1 MSNYGIG
8 VSGLRANSTAIDVIS
23 TNIANAATVGY
34 KAGEF
39 LFQDQFFKALNP
51 MDPARAGQGTLQ
63 QNIRRLFNMGSI
75 QDSANTLDMAI
86 TGANGMFQVASST
99 NPKEIYYTRNGQF
112 AVSAEQDA
120 QGQNYI
126 VNENG
131 MYLTGYAS
139 TNGVTIDDGDSLN
152 KLTMPPTE
160 LPPVTTTTSEI
171 AVTLDART
179 NAFLTSGNVQF
190 NPLVPTTYHHKVSQ
204 TVFSREDNGGEHT
217 LTLYY
222 RRVQDKEMVINYDSS
237 SQQFYYPASQVAH
250 QFGSSDANNVYLTAD
265 TSAGIEFLTS
275 PGRSTRLDSTF
286 SGGGA
291 SMDVSVTTSID
302 QWARVV
308 INGIDS
314 GKVVTTAPASGDS
327 TVAVSAAPV
336 LSIDYDAGTEVK
348 FYNPAGKYEST
359 GSNVVTQA
367 TVGDVTVLTLPV
379 GTGAGEVTFPNYIAE
394 GQYLWYSDNLGS
406 TNPTSSAAR
415 ITGVNSTTGEI
426 TLDIELDATALAAVV
441 SADAGLLFY
450 DPISYALTAQD
461 GSKVVMKGDIYNATS
476 SQEFYAVTTQY
487 EVYGQ
492 LDNKYFN
499 NTDPAFNSRDP
510 QNLEA
515 TIASSYDPI
524 AVMSF
529 WGGKNIDSLVY
540 DAESGDAAF
549 KSKVTLNSVIS
560 TTGTADPQNMQALSF
575 DVDLTGARNYA
586 TPFSV
591 DLSTQDGS
599 SVAQIN
605 AVTVDK
611 EGKIVGSYGDGRQ
624 YISGQLALVQF
635 NAVNDLVAV
644 GGNVFMA
651 KAQENPGIEGFI
663 VGKPGTKGLG
673 EIRASAVEASN
684 VDLTNELVKLMQMQ
698 RMYSANSQSV
708 RAFDDTLSTTIRMTG
723 G

>member
-51 MDPARAGQGTLQ
+51 MDPARAGQGALQ
-63 QNIRRLFNMGSI
+63 QNIRRLFNMGSV

-112 AVSAEQDA
+112 AVSAEQDP

-139 TNGVTIDDGDSLN
+139 TNGVDIDDGDSLN
-152 KLTMPPTE
+152 KLTMPPIE
-160 LPPVTTTTSEI
+160 LAPVTTTTSEI
-171 AVTLDART
+171 SVTLDART

-190 NPLVPTTYHHKVSQ
+190 NPLVPSTYHHKVSQ

-217 LTLYY
+217 MTLYY
-222 RRVQDKEMVINYDSS
+222 RRVQDEQMVVNYDSA
-237 SQQFYYPASQVAH
+237 SQQFYYPPSDVAH
-250 QFGSSDANNVYLTAD
+250 QFGSADANNVYLTAD

-275 PGRSTRLDSTF
+275 PSRSTRLDSAYSDDAT
-286 SGGGA
+286 
-291 SMDVSVTTSID
+291 MDVSVTTSID

-308 INGIDS
+308 INGLDS
-314 GKVVTTAPASGDS
+314 GKLVTTTPASGAS
-327 TVAVSAAPV
+327 TVAVSASPS
-336 LSIDYDAGTEVK
+336 LSETYDDGTEVT

-359 GSNVVTQA
+359 GLNAITQA
-367 TVGDVTVLTLPV
+367 TVDGVTVLTLPV
-379 GTGAGEVTFPNYIAE
+379 GTEAGEITFPSYISE
-394 GQYLWYSDNLGS
+394 GQYLWYSSDLGASNPS
-406 TNPTSSAAR
+406 TAAAR
-415 ITGVNSTTGEI
+415 ITGIDATTGQI
-426 TLDIELDATALAAVV
+426 TLDIELSAAAQAAIVEPT
-441 SADAGLLFY
+441 AGLLFY

-461 GSKVVMKGDIYNATS
+461 GSKVVMKGDVFNGTS
-476 SQEFYAVTTQY
+476 TQDFYAVTTQY

-492 LDNKYFN
+492 LDNNYFN
-499 NTDPAFNSRDP
+499 NTDPSFNSRDP
-510 QNLEA
+510 EGLEP
-515 TIASSYDPI
+515 TIAGSYDPI

-540 DAESGDAAF
+540 DGESGDAAF
-549 KSKVTLNSVIS
+549 QSKVRLNSVIS
-560 TTGTADPQNMQALSF
+560 TTGTADPENMQQLSF
-575 DVDLTGARNYA
+575 DLDLTGTRNYA

-624 YISGQLALVQF
+624 YISGQPALVQF

-651 KAQENPGIEGFI
+651 KAQENPGIEGYI

-673 EIRASAVEASN
+673 EIRSSAVEASN

>member
-63 QNIRRLFNMGSI
+63 QNIRRLFNMGSV

-112 AVSAEQDA
+112 AVSAEQDP

-139 TNGVTIDDGDSLN
+139 TNGVDIDDGDSLN
-152 KLTMPPTE
+152 KLTMPPIE
-160 LPPVTTTTSEI
+160 LAPVTTTTSEI
-171 AVTLDART
+171 SVTLDART

-190 NPLVPTTYHHKVSQ
+190 NPLVPSTYHHKVSQ

-217 LTLYY
+217 MTLYY
-222 RRVQDKEMVINYDSS
+222 RRVQDEQMVVNYDSA
-237 SQQFYYPASQVAH
+237 SQQFYYPPSDVAH
-250 QFGSSDANNVYLTAD
+250 QFGSADANNVYLTAD

-275 PGRSTRLDSTF
+275 PSRSTRLDSAYSDDAT
-286 SGGGA
+286 
-291 SMDVSVTTSID
+291 MDVSVTTSID

-308 INGIDS
+308 INGLDS
-314 GKVVTTAPASGDS
+314 GKLVTTTPASGAS
-327 TVAVSAAPV
+327 TVAVSASPS
-336 LSIDYDAGTEVK
+336 LSETYDDGTEVT

-359 GSNVVTQA
+359 DLNAITQA
-367 TVGDVTVLTLPV
+367 TVDGVTVLTLPV
-379 GTGAGEVTFPNYIAE
+379 GTEAGEITFPSYISE
-394 GQYLWYSDNLGS
+394 GQYLWYSSDLGASNPS
-406 TNPTSSAAR
+406 TAAAR
-415 ITGVNSTTGEI
+415 ITGIDATTGQI
-426 TLDIELDATALAAVV
+426 TLDIELSAAAQAAIVEPT
-441 SADAGLLFY
+441 AGLLFY

-461 GSKVVMKGDIYNATS
+461 GSKVVMKGDVFNGTS
-476 SQEFYAVTTQY
+476 TQDFYAVTTQY

-492 LDNKYFN
+492 LDNNYFN
-499 NTDPAFNSRDP
+499 NTDPSFNSRDP
-510 QNLEA
+510 EGLEP
-515 TIASSYDPI
+515 TIAGSYDPI

-540 DAESGDAAF
+540 DGESGDAAF
-549 KSKVTLNSVIS
+549 QSKVRLNSVIS
-560 TTGTADPQNMQALSF
+560 TTGTADPENMQQLSF
-575 DVDLTGARNYA
+575 DLDLTGARNYA

-651 KAQENPGIEGFI
+651 KAQENPGIEGYI

-673 EIRASAVEASN
+673 EIRSSAVEASN

>member
-63 QNIRRLFNMGSI
+63 QNIRRLFNMGSV

-112 AVSAEQDA
+112 AVSAEKSP
-120 QGQNYI
+120 QGQNYV

-139 TNGVTIDDGDSLN
+139 TDGVTIDDGDSLN

-160 LPPVTTTTSEI
+160 LPPVSTTQSEI
-171 AVTLDART
+171 SVTLDART
-179 NAFLTSGNVQF
+179 SAFLTAGLVPF
-190 NPLVPTTYHHKVSQ
+190 NPLIPSSYHHKVSQ
-204 TVFSREDNGGEHT
+204 TVFSAQDNGGEHA

-222 RRVQDKEMVINYDSS
+222 RRVQDKEMTVSYEPDSGRF
-237 SQQFYYPASQVAH
+237 FYAPSPVA
-250 QFGSSDANNVYLTAD
+250 QPGSSPDSARVYMTED
-265 TSAGIEFLTS
+265 TSAGIEFLTGPS
-275 PGRSTRLDSTF
+275 RATQLSEAVESTDTTF
-286 SGGGA
+286 I
-291 SMDVSVTTSID
+291 VPNTQSVN
-302 QWARVV
+302 QYARVV
-308 INGIDS
+308 INGLDS
-314 GKVVTTAPASGDS
+314 GLVVD
-327 TVAVSAAPV
+327 TVDAV
-336 LSIDYDAGTEVK
+336 T
-348 FYNPAGKYEST
+348 
-359 GSNVVTQA
+359 
-367 TVGDVTVLTLPV
+367 GDVEVFAGSGGFVDDFDEGVSVEFFNAAGVFTPNDPATYSDNTDLDGDGTDDFSISFTQTLPS
-379 GTGAGEVTFPNYIAE
+379 YIAE
-394 GQYLWYSDNLGS
+394 GQYLWTRALGGDPEP
-406 TNPTSSAAR
+406 TNVRIIGIDQATNSLLLSPEPADDSQLTSAE
-415 ITGVNSTTGEI
+415 NF
-426 TLDIELDATALAAVV
+426 
-441 SADAGLLFY
+441 LFY
-450 DPISYALTAQD
+450 APVTYTLTAQD
-461 GSKVVMKGDIYNATS
+461 GSKVTMKGDLFDRS
-476 SQEFYAVTTQY
+476 EDQDFFAVTTQY

-499 NTDPAFNSRDP
+499 NTDPDFNSNNP
-510 QNLEA
+510 EGLEA
-515 TIASSYDPI
+515 TISSGYAPI
-524 AVMSF
+524 AIQSF
-529 WGGKNIDSLVY
+529 WAGKNIDALVY
-540 DAESGDAAF
+540 DGESGTTAF
-549 KSKVTLNSVIS
+549 RSAVTLNGLVS
-560 TTGTADPQNMQALSF
+560 TTGTADPQNRQAISF
-575 DVDLTGARNYA
+575 EIDLTGARNYA

-591 DLSTQDGS
+591 DLSKQDGS

-611 EGKIVGSYGDGRQ
+611 EGRIVGSYGDGRQ
-624 YISGQLALVQF
+624 YTSGQLALVQF
-635 NAVNDLVAV
+635 NAVNDLISV

-651 KAQENPGIEGFI
+651 KAQENPGIEGYI

>member
-291 SMDVSVTTSID
+291 SMDVSVTSSID

-336 LSIDYDAGTEVK
+336 LSTNYDAGTEVK

-359 GSNVVTQA
+359 GNNVVTQA
-367 TVGDVTVLTLPV
+367 TVGGVTVLTLPV

-394 GQYLWYSDNLGS
+394 GQYLWYSDNLS
-406 TNPTSSAAR
+406 SANPTSSAAR

-426 TLDIELDATALAAVV
+426 TLDIVLDATAQAAVV

-499 NTDPAFNSRDP
+499 NTDLAFNSRDP

>member
-63 QNIRRLFNMGSI
+63 QNIRRLFNMGSV

-112 AVSAEQDA
+112 AVSAEQSP

-126 VNENG
+126 VGENG

-139 TNGVTIDDGDSLN
+139 TDGITIDDGDSLN
-152 KLTMPPTE
+152 KLTMPPIE
-160 LPPVTTTTSEI
+160 LPPISTTNSEI
-171 AVTLDART
+171 SVTLDART
-179 NAFLTSGNVQF
+179 NAFLTSGLVAF
-190 NPLVPTTYHHKVSQ
+190 NPLIPTTYHHKVSQ
-204 TVFSREDNGGEHT
+204 TVFSAQDNGGEHQ

-222 RRVQDKEMVINYDSS
+222 RRVQDKEMVVSYDSERS
-237 SQQFYYPASQVAH
+237 QFYYTPSPVA
-250 QFGSSDANNVYLTAD
+250 QPGSSPDAARVYMTED
-265 TSAGIEFLTS
+265 TSAGIEFLTGPS
-275 PGRSTRLDSTF
+275 RATQLAESVA
-286 SGGGA
+286 SGDA
-291 SMDVSVTTSID
+291 SFTVPNAEGVR
-302 QWARVV
+302 QYARVV
-308 INGIDS
+308 VNGIDS
-314 GKVVTTAPASGDS
+314 GLIVSDPPTANLDGTYDIDVFGDFTNAHNAGAQVEFFNMANEGAPFEPAASPTYD
-327 TVAVSAAPV
+327 
-336 LSIDYDAGTEVK
+336 DAGDVYTLT
-348 FYNPAGKYEST
+348 FN
-359 GSNVVTQA
+359 QA
-367 TVGDVTVLTLPV
+367 LPS
-379 GTGAGEVTFPNYIAE
+379 YISE
-394 GQYLWYSDNLGS
+394 GQYIYTVSGSDPVELENI
-406 TNPTSSAAR
+406 R
-415 ITGVNSTTGEI
+415 ITGIDRENRKLIFSSEPTPAQIIALEAASTGFI
-426 TLDIELDATALAAVV
+426 
-441 SADAGLLFY
+441 FY
-450 DPISYALTAQD
+450 SPVTYSLTAQD
-461 GSKVVMKGDIYNATS
+461 GSKVTMKGDLFDNN
-476 SQEFYAVTTQY
+476 QNQNFFAVTTQY
-487 EVYGQ
+487 EVFGQ
-492 LDNKYFN
+492 LDNRYFN
-499 NTDPAFNSRDP
+499 NDGIDPEFNSNNP
-510 QNLEA
+510 EGLEP
-515 TIASSYDPI
+515 TISSSYKPVAI
-524 AVMSF
+524 QSF
-529 WGGKNIDSLVY
+529 WAGKNIDSLVY
-540 DAESGDAAF
+540 DGESGDPAF
-549 KSKVTLNSVIS
+549 RSAVTLNGLVS
-560 TTGTADPQNMQALSF
+560 TTGTADPENRQAISF
-575 DVDLTGARNYA
+575 KLDLTGARNYA

-591 DLSTQDGS
+591 DLSKQDGS

-611 EGKIVGSYGDGRQ
+611 EGRIVGSYGDGRQ
-624 YISGQLALVQF
+624 YTSGQLALVQF
-635 NAVNDLVAV
+635 NAVNDLVSV

-651 KAQENPGIEGFI
+651 KAQENPGIEGYI

>member
-291 SMDVSVTTSID
+291 SMDVSVTSSID

-336 LSIDYDAGTEVK
+336 LSTNYDAGTEVK

-359 GSNVVTQA
+359 GNNVVTQA
-367 TVGDVTVLTLPV
+367 TVGGVTVLTLPV

-394 GQYLWYSDNLGS
+394 GQYLWYSDNLS
-406 TNPTSSAAR
+406 SANPTSSAAR

-426 TLDIELDATALAAVV
+426 TLDIVLDATAQAAVV

>member
-63 QNIRRLFNMGSI
+63 QNIRRLFNMGSV

-112 AVSAEQDA
+112 AVSAEQDP

-139 TNGVTIDDGDSLN
+139 TNGVDIDDGDSLN
-152 KLTMPPTE
+152 KLTMPPIE
-160 LPPVTTTTSEI
+160 LAPVTTTTSEI
-171 AVTLDART
+171 SVTLDART

-190 NPLVPTTYHHKVSQ
+190 NPLVPSTYHHKVSQ

-217 LTLYY
+217 MTLYY
-222 RRVQDKEMVINYDSS
+222 RRVQDEQMVVKYDSA
-237 SQQFYYPASQVAH
+237 SQQFYYPPSDVAH
-250 QFGSSDANNVYLTAD
+250 QFGSADANNVYLTAD

-275 PGRSTRLDSTF
+275 PSRSTRLDSAYSDDAT
-286 SGGGA
+286 
-291 SMDVSVTTSID
+291 MDVSVTTSID

-308 INGIDS
+308 INGLDS
-314 GKVVTTAPASGDS
+314 GKLVTTTPASGAS
-327 TVAVSAAPV
+327 TVAVSASPS
-336 LSIDYDAGTEVK
+336 LSEIYDDGTEVT
-348 FYNPAGKYEST
+348 FYNPAGTYEST
-359 GSNVVTQA
+359 DLNAISQA
-367 TVGDVTVLTLPV
+367 TVDGVTVLTLPV
-379 GTGAGEVTFPNYIAE
+379 GTDAGEITFPSYISE
-394 GQYLWYSDNLGS
+394 GQYLWYSSDLGASNPS
-406 TNPTSSAAR
+406 TAAAR
-415 ITGVNSTTGEI
+415 ITGIDATTGQI
-426 TLDIELDATALAAVV
+426 TLDIELSAAAQAAIVEPT
-441 SADAGLLFY
+441 AGLLFY

-461 GSKVVMKGDIYNATS
+461 GSKVVMKGDVFNGTS
-476 SQEFYAVTTQY
+476 TQDFYAVTTQY

-492 LDNKYFN
+492 LDNNYFN
-499 NTDPAFNSRDP
+499 NTDPSFNSRDP
-510 QNLEA
+510 EGLEP
-515 TIASSYDPI
+515 TIAGSYDPI

-540 DAESGDAAF
+540 DGESGDAAF
-549 KSKVTLNSVIS
+549 QSKVRLNSVIS
-560 TTGTADPQNMQALSF
+560 TTGTADPENMQQLSF
-575 DVDLTGARNYA
+575 DLDLTGARNYA

-651 KAQENPGIEGFI
+651 KAQENPGIEGYI

-673 EIRASAVEASN
+673 EIRSSAVEASN

>member
-8 VSGLRANSTAIDVIS
+8 VSGLRANNTAIDVIS

-51 MDPARAGQGTLQ
+51 MDPARAGQGALQ
-63 QNIRRLFNMGSI
+63 QNIRRLFNMGSV

-99 NPKEIYYTRNGQF
+99 NPKEIFYTRNGQF
-112 AVSAEQDA
+112 AVSSEQSPA
-120 QGQNYI
+120 GQNYI
-126 VNENG
+126 VSENG
-131 MYLTGYAS
+131 MYLTGYIS
-139 TNGVTIDDGDSLN
+139 TDGITIDDGDSLN
-152 KLTMPPTE
+152 KLTMPPLE
-160 LPPVTTTTSEI
+160 LPPVTTTTSEV

-217 LTLYY
+217 MTLYY
-222 RRVQDKEMVINYDSS
+222 RRVQDKEMAVEFDADSQRFFYSASDVGKQFS
-237 SQQFYYPASQVAH
+237 ST
-250 QFGSSDANNVYLTAD
+250 DANNVYLTDD

-275 PGRSTRLDSTF
+275 PARLTKLTSELSSSAGSTTLN
-286 SGGGA
+286 
-291 SMDVSVTTSID
+291 VSVTTSID
-302 QWARVV
+302 KWARVV
-308 INGIDS
+308 IDGRDS
-314 GKVVTTAPASGDS
+314 GKLVTSAPAANATS
-327 TVAVSAAPV
+327 VAVTSSPGLAESHA
-336 LSIDYDAGTEVK
+336 SGSEIS
-348 FYNPAGKYEST
+348 FFNPAGSLELLVGAGTSAL
-359 GSNVVTQA
+359 SSA
-367 TVGDVTVLTLPV
+367 TLTLPASV
-379 GTGAGEVTFPNYIAE
+379 SFPSYISE
-394 GQYLWYSDNLGS
+394 GQYLWIRPDGDA
-406 TNPTSSAAR
+406 NPTPTGLKITGFNATNKTLTFDSAA
-415 ITGVNSTTGEI
+415 VA
-426 TLDIELDATALAAVV
+426 ATFQADLEAAGT
-441 SADAGLLFY
+441 DFIFY
-450 DPISYALTAQD
+450 DPVSYSLTTQD
-461 GSKVVMKGDIYNATS
+461 GSKLVMKGDLFDPTNVNALAVT
-476 SQEFYAVTTQY
+476 QTFGAVTTQY

-499 NTDPAFNSRDP
+499 HTDSAFSSADP
-510 QNLEA
+510 DNLTATILGSYRPIANLE
-515 TIASSYDPI
+515 
-524 AVMSF
+524 F
-529 WGGKNIDSLVY
+529 WGGKNIDSIVY
-540 DAESGDAAF
+540 DNESGDSAF
-549 KSKVTLNSVIS
+549 KSQVTLKGVIS
-560 TTGTADPQNMQALSF
+560 TTGTADPENLQELSF
-575 DVDLTGARNYA
+575 DLDLTGSRNYA

-611 EGKIVGSYGDGRQ
+611 EGRIVGSYGDGRQ
-624 YISGQLALVQF
+624 YTSGQLALVQF
-635 NAVNDLVAV
+635 HAVNDLVPV

-651 KAQENPGIEGFI
+651 KAQENPGIEGYI

-673 EIRASAVEASN
+673 EIRSSAVEASN

-708 RAFDDTLSTTIRMTG
+708 RAFDDTLTTTIRMTG

>member
-63 QNIRRLFNMGSI
+63 QNIRRLFNMGSV

-112 AVSAEQDA
+112 AVSAEQDP

-139 TNGVTIDDGDSLN
+139 TNGVDIDDGDSLN
-152 KLTMPPTE
+152 KLTMPPIE
-160 LPPVTTTTSEI
+160 LAPVTTTTSEI
-171 AVTLDART
+171 SVTLDART

-190 NPLVPTTYHHKVSQ
+190 NPLVPSTYHHKVSQ

-217 LTLYY
+217 MTLYY
-222 RRVQDKEMVINYDSS
+222 RRVQDEQMVVNYDSA
-237 SQQFYYPASQVAH
+237 SQQFYYPPSDVAH
-250 QFGSSDANNVYLTAD
+250 QFGSADANNVYLTAD

-275 PGRSTRLDSTF
+275 PSRSTRLDSAYSDDAT
-286 SGGGA
+286 
-291 SMDVSVTTSID
+291 MDVSVTTSID

-308 INGIDS
+308 INGLDS
-314 GKVVTTAPASGDS
+314 GKLVTTTPASGAS
-327 TVAVSAAPV
+327 TVAVSASPS
-336 LSIDYDAGTEVK
+336 LSETYDDGTEVT

-359 GSNVVTQA
+359 GLNAITQA
-367 TVGDVTVLTLPV
+367 TVDGVTVLTLPV
-379 GTGAGEVTFPNYIAE
+379 GTEAGEITFPSYISE
-394 GQYLWYSDNLGS
+394 GQYLWYSSDLGASNPS
-406 TNPTSSAAR
+406 TAAAR
-415 ITGVNSTTGEI
+415 ITGIDATTGQI
-426 TLDIELDATALAAVV
+426 TLDIELSAAAQAAIVEPT
-441 SADAGLLFY
+441 AGLLFY

-461 GSKVVMKGDIYNATS
+461 GSKVVMKGDVFNGTS
-476 SQEFYAVTTQY
+476 TQDFYAVTTQY

-492 LDNKYFN
+492 LDNNYFN
-499 NTDPAFNSRDP
+499 NTDPSFNSRDP
-510 QNLEA
+510 EGLEP
-515 TIASSYDPI
+515 TIAGSYDPI

-540 DAESGDAAF
+540 DGESGDAAF
-549 KSKVTLNSVIS
+549 QSKVRLNSVIS
-560 TTGTADPQNMQALSF
+560 TTGTADPENMQQLSF
-575 DVDLTGARNYA
+575 DLDLTGTRNYA

-651 KAQENPGIEGFI
+651 KAQENPGIEGYI

-673 EIRASAVEASN
+673 EIRSSAVEASN

>member
-63 QNIRRLFNMGSI
+63 QNIRRLFNMGSV

-112 AVSAEQDA
+112 AVSAEQDP

-139 TNGVTIDDGDSLN
+139 TNGVDIDDGDSLN
-152 KLTMPPTE
+152 KLTMPPIE
-160 LPPVTTTTSEI
+160 LAPVTTTTSEI
-171 AVTLDART
+171 SVTLDART

-190 NPLVPTTYHHKVSQ
+190 NPLVPSTYHHKVSQ

-217 LTLYY
+217 MTLYY
-222 RRVQDKEMVINYDSS
+222 RRVQDEQMVVNYDSA
-237 SQQFYYPASQVAH
+237 SQQFYYPPSDVAH
-250 QFGSSDANNVYLTAD
+250 QFGSADANNVYLTAD

-275 PGRSTRLDSTF
+275 PSRSTRLDSAYSSTVT
-286 SGGGA
+286 
-291 SMDVSVTTSID
+291 MDVSVTTSID

-308 INGIDS
+308 INGLDS
-314 GKVVTTAPASGDS
+314 GKLVTTTPASGAS
-327 TVAVSAAPV
+327 TLTLSASPA
-336 LSIDYDAGTEVK
+336 LSETYDAGTEVT

-359 GSNVVTQA
+359 GLNAISQA
-367 TVGDVTVLTLPV
+367 TVDGVTVLTLPV
-379 GTGAGEVTFPNYIAE
+379 GTDAGEITFPSYISE
-394 GQYLWYSDNLGS
+394 GQYLWYSSDLGASNPS
-406 TNPTSSAAR
+406 TAAAR
-415 ITGVNSTTGEI
+415 ITGIDATTGQI
-426 TLDIELDATALAAVV
+426 TLDIELSAAAQAAIVEAT
-441 SADAGLLFY
+441 AGLLFY

-461 GSKVVMKGDIYNATS
+461 GSKVVMKGDVFNGTS
-476 SQEFYAVTTQY
+476 TQDFYAVTTQY

-492 LDNKYFN
+492 LDNNYFN
-499 NTDPAFNSRDP
+499 NTDPSFNSRDP
-510 QNLEA
+510 EGLEP
-515 TIASSYDPI
+515 TIAGSYDPI

-540 DAESGDAAF
+540 DGESGDAAF
-549 KSKVTLNSVIS
+549 QSKVRLNSVIS
-560 TTGTADPQNMQALSF
+560 TTGTADPENLQQLSF
-575 DVDLTGARNYA
+575 DLDLTGTRNYA

-651 KAQENPGIEGFI
+651 KAQENPGIEGYI

-673 EIRASAVEASN
+673 EIRSSAVEASN

>member
-63 QNIRRLFNMGSI
+63 QNIRRLFNMGSV

-112 AVSAEQDA
+112 AVSAEQDP

-139 TNGVTIDDGDSLN
+139 TNGVDIDDGDSLN
-152 KLTMPPTE
+152 KLTMPPIE
-160 LPPVTTTTSEI
+160 LAPVTTTTSEI
-171 AVTLDART
+171 SVTLDART

-190 NPLVPTTYHHKVSQ
+190 NPLVPSTYHHKVSQ

-217 LTLYY
+217 MTLYY
-222 RRVQDKEMVINYDSS
+222 RRVQDEQMVLNYDSA
-237 SQQFYYPASQVAH
+237 SQQFYYPPSDVAH
-250 QFGSSDANNVYLTAD
+250 QFGSADANNVYLTAD

-275 PGRSTRLDSTF
+275 PSRSTRLDSAYSSTVT
-286 SGGGA
+286 
-291 SMDVSVTTSID
+291 MDVSVTTSID

-308 INGIDS
+308 INGLDS
-314 GKVVTTAPASGDS
+314 GKLVTTTPASGAS
-327 TVAVSAAPV
+327 TVAVSASPS
-336 LSIDYDAGTEVK
+336 LSETYDDGTEVT

-359 GSNVVTQA
+359 GLNAISQA
-367 TVGDVTVLTLPV
+367 TVDGVTVLTLPV
-379 GTGAGEVTFPNYIAE
+379 GTDAGEITFPSYISE
-394 GQYLWYSDNLGS
+394 GQYLWYSSDLGASDPS
-406 TNPTSSAAR
+406 TAAAR
-415 ITGVNSTTGEI
+415 ITGIDATTGQI
-426 TLDIELDATALAAVV
+426 TLDIELSAAAQAAIVEPT
-441 SADAGLLFY
+441 AGLLFY

-461 GSKVVMKGDIYNATS
+461 GSKVVMKGDVFNGTS
-476 SQEFYAVTTQY
+476 TQDFYAVTTQY

-492 LDNKYFN
+492 LDNNYFN
-499 NTDPAFNSRDP
+499 NTDPSFNSRDP
-510 QNLEA
+510 EGLEP
-515 TIASSYDPI
+515 TIAGSYDPI

-540 DAESGDAAF
+540 DGESGDAAF
-549 KSKVTLNSVIS
+549 QSKVRLNSVIS
-560 TTGTADPQNMQALSF
+560 TTGTADPENLQQLSF
-575 DVDLTGARNYA
+575 DLDLTGTRNYA

-651 KAQENPGIEGFI
+651 KAQENPGIEGYI

-673 EIRASAVEASN
+673 EIRSSAVEASN

>member
-51 MDPARAGQGTLQ
+51 MDPARAGQGALQ
-63 QNIRRLFNMGSI
+63 QNIRRLFNMGSV

-112 AVSAEQDA
+112 AVSAEQDP

-139 TNGVTIDDGDSLN
+139 TNGVDIDDGDSLN
-152 KLTMPPTE
+152 KLTMPPIE
-160 LPPVTTTTSEI
+160 LAPVTTTTSEI
-171 AVTLDART
+171 SVTLDART

-190 NPLVPTTYHHKVSQ
+190 NPLVPSTYHHKVSQ

-217 LTLYY
+217 MTLYY
-222 RRVQDKEMVINYDSS
+222 RRVQDEQMVVNYDSA
-237 SQQFYYPASQVAH
+237 SQQFYYPPSDVAH
-250 QFGSSDANNVYLTAD
+250 QFGSADANNVYLTAD

-275 PGRSTRLDSTF
+275 PSRSTRLDSAYSDDAT
-286 SGGGA
+286 
-291 SMDVSVTTSID
+291 MDVSVTTSID

-308 INGIDS
+308 INGLDS
-314 GKVVTTAPASGDS
+314 GKLVTTTPASGAS
-327 TVAVSAAPV
+327 TVAVSASPS
-336 LSIDYDAGTEVK
+336 LSETYDDGTEVT

-359 GSNVVTQA
+359 GLNAITQA
-367 TVGDVTVLTLPV
+367 TVDGVTVLTLPV
-379 GTGAGEVTFPNYIAE
+379 GTDAGEITFPSYISE
-394 GQYLWYSDNLGS
+394 GQYLWYSSDLGASNPS
-406 TNPTSSAAR
+406 TAAAR
-415 ITGVNSTTGEI
+415 ITGIDATTGQI
-426 TLDIELDATALAAVV
+426 TLDIELSAAAQAAIVEAT
-441 SADAGLLFY
+441 AGLLFY

-461 GSKVVMKGDIYNATS
+461 GSKVVMKGDVFNGTS
-476 SQEFYAVTTQY
+476 TQDFYAVTTQY

-492 LDNKYFN
+492 LDNNYFN
-499 NTDPAFNSRDP
+499 NTDPSFNSRDP
-510 QNLEA
+510 EGLEP
-515 TIASSYDPI
+515 TIAGSYDPI

-540 DAESGDAAF
+540 DGESGDAAF
-549 KSKVTLNSVIS
+549 QSKVRLNSVIS
-560 TTGTADPQNMQALSF
+560 TTGTADPENMQQLSF
-575 DVDLTGARNYA
+575 DLDLTGTRNYA

-651 KAQENPGIEGFI
+651 KAQENPGIEGYI

-673 EIRASAVEASN
+673 EIRSSAVEASN

>member
-51 MDPARAGQGTLQ
+51 MDPARAGQGALQ
-63 QNIRRLFNMGSI
+63 QNIRRLFNMGSV

-112 AVSAEQDA
+112 AVSAEQDP

-139 TNGVTIDDGDSLN
+139 TNGVDIDDGDSLN
-152 KLTMPPTE
+152 KLTMPPIE
-160 LPPVTTTTSEI
+160 LAPVTTTTSEI
-171 AVTLDART
+171 SVTLDART

-190 NPLVPTTYHHKVSQ
+190 NPLVPSTYHHKVSQ

-217 LTLYY
+217 MTLYY
-222 RRVQDKEMVINYDSS
+222 RRVQDEQMVVNYDSA
-237 SQQFYYPASQVAH
+237 SQQFYYPPSDVAH
-250 QFGSSDANNVYLTAD
+250 QFGSADANNVYLTAD

-275 PGRSTRLDSTF
+275 PSRSTRLDSAYSDDAT
-286 SGGGA
+286 
-291 SMDVSVTTSID
+291 MDVSVTTSID

-308 INGIDS
+308 INGLDS
-314 GKVVTTAPASGDS
+314 GKLVTTTPASGAS
-327 TVAVSAAPV
+327 TVAVSASPS
-336 LSIDYDAGTEVK
+336 LSETYDDGTEVT

-359 GSNVVTQA
+359 GLNAITQA
-367 TVGDVTVLTLPV
+367 TVDGVTVLTLPV
-379 GTGAGEVTFPNYIAE
+379 GTAAGEITFPSYISE
-394 GQYLWYSDNLGS
+394 GQYLWYSSDLGASNPS
-406 TNPTSSAAR
+406 TAAAR
-415 ITGVNSTTGEI
+415 ITGIDATTGQI
-426 TLDIELDATALAAVV
+426 TLDIELSAAAQAAIVEPT
-441 SADAGLLFY
+441 AGLLFY

-461 GSKVVMKGDIYNATS
+461 GSKVVMKGDVFNGTS
-476 SQEFYAVTTQY
+476 TQDFYAVTTQY

-492 LDNKYFN
+492 LDNNYFN
-499 NTDPAFNSRDP
+499 NTDPSFNSRDP
-510 QNLEA
+510 EGLEP
-515 TIASSYDPI
+515 TIAGSYDPI

-540 DAESGDAAF
+540 DGESGDAAF
-549 KSKVTLNSVIS
+549 QSKVRLNSVIS
-560 TTGTADPQNMQALSF
+560 TTGTADPENMQQLSF
-575 DVDLTGARNYA
+575 DLDLTGTRNYA

-651 KAQENPGIEGFI
+651 KAQENPGIEGYI

-673 EIRASAVEASN
+673 EIRSSAVEASN

>member
-63 QNIRRLFNMGSI
+63 QNIRRLFNMGSV

-112 AVSAEQDA
+112 AVSAEENP

-139 TNGVTIDDGDSLN
+139 TDGVTIDDGDSLN

-160 LPPVTTTTSEI
+160 LPPVSTTQSEI
-171 AVTLDART
+171 SVTLDART
-179 NAFLTSGNVQF
+179 SAFLTAGLVPF
-190 NPLVPTTYHHKVSQ
+190 NPLIPSSYHHKVSQ
-204 TVFSREDNGGEHT
+204 TVFSAQDNGGEHA

-222 RRVQDKEMVINYDSS
+222 RRVQDKEMTVSYDADSAR
-237 SQQFYYPASQVAH
+237 FYYAPSQVA
-250 QFGSSDANNVYLTAD
+250 QPGSSPDSARVYMTED
-265 TSAGIEFLTS
+265 TSAGIEFLTGPS
-275 PGRSTRLDSTF
+275 RATQLSEAVI
-286 SGGGA
+286 SGETEFVVPN
-291 SMDVSVTTSID
+291 SQSVS
-302 QWARVV
+302 QYARVV
-308 INGIDS
+308 VNGLDS
-314 GKVVTTAPASGDS
+314 GLVVDTVDAVTGDIGVFGS
-327 TVAVSAAPV
+327 DGFVDGFDEGVSVEFFNA
-336 LSIDYDAGTEVK
+336 
-348 FYNPAGKYEST
+348 AGKFRPDAS
-359 GSNVVTQA
+359 A
-367 TVGDVTVLTLPV
+367 TYSDTTDFDGDGTDDFSITFAETLPS
-379 GTGAGEVTFPNYIAE
+379 YISE
-394 GQYLWYSDNLGS
+394 GQYLWTIASGGDPEP
-406 TNPTSSAAR
+406 TNVRVIGIDQATNSLLLSPEPADVAQLTSA
-415 ITGVNSTTGEI
+415 E
-426 TLDIELDATALAAVV
+426 DY
-441 SADAGLLFY
+441 LFY
-450 DPISYALTAQD
+450 SPVTYTLTAQD
-461 GSKVVMKGDIYNATS
+461 GSKVTMKGDLFDRS
-476 SQEFYAVTTQY
+476 EEQDFFAVTTQY

-499 NTDPAFNSRDP
+499 NTDPDFNSNNP
-510 QNLEA
+510 EGLEA
-515 TIASSYDPI
+515 TISSGYAPI
-524 AVMSF
+524 AVQSF
-529 WGGKNIDSLVY
+529 WAGKNIDALVY
-540 DAESGDAAF
+540 DGESGATAF
-549 KSKVTLNSVIS
+549 RSAVTLNGLVS
-560 TTGTADPQNMQALSF
+560 TTGTADPQNRQAISF
-575 DVDLTGARNYA
+575 EIDLTGARNYA

-591 DLSTQDGS
+591 DLSKQDGS

-611 EGKIVGSYGDGRQ
+611 EGRIVGSYGDGRQ
-624 YISGQLALVQF
+624 YTSGQLALVQF
-635 NAVNDLVAV
+635 NALNDLISV

>member
-1 MSNYGIG
+1 
-8 VSGLRANSTAIDVIS
+8 VIS

-63 QNIRRLFNMGSI
+63 QNIRRLFNMGSV

-86 TGANGMFQVASST
+86 TGASGMFQVASST

-112 AVSAEQDA
+112 AVSAEQSPA
-120 QGQNYI
+120 GQNYI

-131 MYLTGYAS
+131 MYLTGYIS
-139 TNGVTIDDGDSLN
+139 TDGVTIDDGDSLN
-152 KLTMPPTE
+152 KLTMPPIE
-160 LPPVTTTTSEI
+160 LPPVTTTESEI
-171 AVTLDART
+171 SVTLDART
-179 NAFLTSGNVQF
+179 NAFLTSGSVQF

-217 LTLYY
+217 MTLYY
-222 RRVQDKEMVINYDSS
+222 RRVQDKEMTVQYDSDS
-237 SQQFYYPASQVAH
+237 QRFFYSSSPVSQQAS
-250 QFGSSDANNVYLTAD
+250 STDASIVYMTED
-265 TSAGIEFLTS
+265 TSAGISFLTS
-275 PGRSTRLDSTF
+275 PSRRSQLSADTST
-286 SGGGA
+286 GA
-291 SMDVSVTTSID
+291 SSATINVDVSTNIEQWSRLAIDGKDTGRLVT
-302 QWARVV
+302 A
-308 INGIDS
+308 
-314 GKVVTTAPASGDS
+314 APTGS
-327 TVAVSAAPV
+327 TVTLTASPSFSETFDEGA
-336 LSIDYDAGTEVK
+336 EVA
-348 FYNPAGKYEST
+348 FFNPAGVFADNAAKT
-359 GSNVVTQA
+359 VA
-367 TVGDVTVLTLPV
+367 TTLV
-379 GTGAGEVTFPNYIAE
+379 DADGNYDASGTSATIITMPAGVTFPTYISE
-394 GQYLWYSDNLGS
+394 GQYFWYA
-406 TNPTSSAAR
+406 TSGTTPVETGLRIIDVDSAAGTFTLEGD
-415 ITGVNSTTGEI
+415 ISASSVAVGAATTDFI
-426 TLDIELDATALAAVV
+426 
-441 SADAGLLFY
+441 FY
-450 DPISYALTAQD
+450 DPVSYTLTAQD
-461 GSKVVMKGDIYNATS
+461 GSKVVMKGDLFDKSDN
-476 SQEFYAVTTQY
+476 QKFYAVTTQY

-499 NTDPAFNSRDP
+499 NTDPAFNSRNPEGLD
-510 QNLEA
+510 A
-515 TIASSYDPI
+515 TIPSAYDPI
-524 AVMSF
+524 AVMAF

-540 DAESGDAAF
+540 DGESGDPAF
-549 KSKVTLNSVIS
+549 KSQVTLNAVVS

-575 DVDLTGARNYA
+575 DLDLTGTRNYA

-624 YISGQLALVQF
+624 YVSGQLALVQF

-651 KAQENPGIEGFI
+651 KAQENPGIEGYI

>member
-171 AVTLDART
+171 AVTVDART

-265 TSAGIEFLTS
+265 WYPVPYQ
-275 PGRSTRLDSTF
+275 PGP
-286 SGGGA
+286 
-291 SMDVSVTTSID
+291 VY
-302 QWARVV
+302 
-308 INGIDS
+308 
-314 GKVVTTAPASGDS
+314 
-327 TVAVSAAPV
+327 TV
-336 LSIDYDAGTEVK
+336 
-348 FYNPAGKYEST
+348 
-359 GSNVVTQA
+359 
-367 TVGDVTVLTLPV
+367 
-379 GTGAGEVTFPNYIAE
+379 
-394 GQYLWYSDNLGS
+394 
-406 TNPTSSAAR
+406 R
-415 ITGVNSTTGEI
+415 
-426 TLDIELDATALAAVV
+426 
-441 SADAGLLFY
+441 
-450 DPISYALTAQD
+450 
-461 GSKVVMKGDIYNATS
+461 
-476 SQEFYAVTTQY
+476 
-487 EVYGQ
+487 
-492 LDNKYFN
+492 
-499 NTDPAFNSRDP
+499 
-510 QNLEA
+510 
-515 TIASSYDPI
+515 
-524 AVMSF
+524 
-529 WGGKNIDSLVY
+529 
-540 DAESGDAAF
+540 
-549 KSKVTLNSVIS
+549 
-560 TTGTADPQNMQALSF
+560 
-575 DVDLTGARNYA
+575 
-586 TPFSV
+586 
-591 DLSTQDGS
+591 
-599 SVAQIN
+599 
-605 AVTVDK
+605 
-611 EGKIVGSYGDGRQ
+611 
-624 YISGQLALVQF
+624 
-635 NAVNDLVAV
+635 
-644 GGNVFMA
+644 
-651 KAQENPGIEGFI
+651 
-663 VGKPGTKGLG
+663 
-673 EIRASAVEASN
+673 
-684 VDLTNELVKLMQMQ
+684 
-698 RMYSANSQSV
+698 
-708 RAFDDTLSTTIRMTG
+708 
-723 G
+723 